1 MSPRTKALLTLLA
14 TIFFGVGPHV
24 PELATTSGL
33 TVPNWVKFCGALIAA
48 AGAIVIARYPSIGQL
63 DVGNGK
69 NSNGGQ
75 GQTLGGKP
83 SVPPAKM
90 PPASPY
96 RVRWVHMP
104 SLGLALVWSLVV
116 AVGAVLAC
124 GPNAQTAVNQLSPA
138 ANCLTAALLS
148 GQIDVANPGTA
159 ALQLLS
165 LCGPTTAASVVSFI
179 EGLIGASDAG
189 IGASP
194 TYAALPAILVELKK
208 LPPTYTDQDA
218 KKALAAQ
225 GHGK

>member
-1 MSPRTKALLTLLA
+1 M
-14 TIFFGVGPHV
+14 
-24 PELATTSGL
+24 
-33 TVPNWVKFCGALIAA
+33 
-48 AGAIVIARYPSIGQL
+48 
-63 DVGNGK
+63 
-69 NSNGGQ
+69 
-75 GQTLGGKP
+75 
-83 SVPPAKM
+83 
-90 PPASPY
+90 
-96 RVRWVHMP
+96 
-104 SLGLALVWSLVV
+104 WSLVV
-116 AVGAVLAC
+116 AVGAVVAC

>member
-1 MSPRTKALLTLLA
+1 MSPRTKALLTLAA

-33 TVPNWVKFCGALIAA
+33 AVPNWVKFIGALIAA
-48 AGAIVIARYPSIGQL
+48 AGAIVIARYPSISQL

-69 NSNGGQ
+69 NSSGGQ

-83 SVPPAKM
+83 SVPP
-90 PPASPY
+90 PANPY
-96 RVRWVHMP
+96 RV
-104 SLGLALVWSLVV
+104 LGLALVWSLVV
-116 AVGAVLAC
+116 AVGAVVAC